1 MVVRHPDEKDVR
13 KRQSGKSKANSS
25 PFGKKDECAIV
36 FVYTARAFC
45 DCLGEFMTTLGTALR
60 PSATRVM
67 LLGSGE
73 LGKEVA
79 LECQRLGVE
88 VIAVDRY
95 ADAPAMQVAHRS
107 HVINMLDGVALA
119 ALIAQEKPDFVVP
132 EIEAI
137 ATDTLVALEQQG
149 QRVVPTA
156 RAAQLTM
163 NREGIRRLAAE
174 ALSLPTSRYCFADS
188 KARFDQA
195 AAEIG
200 FPCIVKPVMSS
211 SGKGQSFIRDASQLD
226 SAWEYAQQGGRAGA
240 GRVIVEGVVTF
251 DFEITLLTISAVDGI
266 HFCAPIGHRQEDGD
280 YRESWQPQQMS
291 DLALQRAQ
299 AIAAQVVEALGGYG
313 LFGVELFVCG
323 DEVIFS
329 EVSPRPHDTGMVTL
343 ISQDLSEF
351 ALHVRAFLGLP
362 IGGIRQY
369 GPAASA
375 VILPQLTSQNVQ
387 FVNVEAALGA
397 GLQLRLFG
405 KPEISGQRRLGV
417 ALASG
422 DTTTQA
428 IARAVASAAAV
439 TVKG

>member
-1 MVVRHPDEKDVR
+1 
-13 KRQSGKSKANSS
+13 
-25 PFGKKDECAIV
+25 
-36 FVYTARAFC
+36 
-45 DCLGEFMTTLGTALR
+45 MTTLGTALR
-60 PSATRVM
+60 PAATRVM

-95 ADAPAMQVAHRS
+95 ADAPAMHVAHRS
-107 HVINMLDGVALA
+107 HVINMLDGDALA
-119 ALIAQEKPDFVVP
+119 ALIALEKPHFVVP

-137 ATDTLVALEQQG
+137 ATEKLLELEAQG
-149 QRVVPTA
+149 QKVVPTA
-156 RAAQLTM
+156 RAARLTM

-174 ALSLPTSRYCFADS
+174 ELSLPTSTYQFADS
-188 KARFDQA
+188 KENFVA
-195 AAEIG
+195 AANEIG

-211 SGKGQSFIRDASQLD
+211 SGKGQSFIREAIQLD
-226 SAWEYAQQGGRAGA
+226 KAWDYAQQGGRAGA
-240 GRVIVEGVVTF
+240 GRVIVEGVVKF

-280 YRESWQPQQMS
+280 YRESWQPQQMT

-299 AIAAQVVEALGGYG
+299 DIAANVVKALGGYG

-323 DEVIFS
+323 DEVVFS

-375 VILPQLTSQNVQ
+375 VILPQLDSNNVQ
-387 FVNVEAALGA
+387 FVNIEAALGA

-405 KPEISGQRRLGV
+405 KPEIAGQRRLGV
-417 ALASG
+417 ALATG
-422 DTTTQA
+422 DNTDEA

-439 TVKG
+439 KVEG

>member
-1 MVVRHPDEKDVR
+1 M
-13 KRQSGKSKANSS
+13 
-25 PFGKKDECAIV
+25 
-36 FVYTARAFC
+36 
-45 DCLGEFMTTLGTALR
+45 LGTALR
-60 PSATRVM
+60 PAATRVM

-79 LECQRLGVE
+79 IECQRLGIE

-95 ADAPAMQVAHRS
+95 ADAPAMHVAHRA
-107 HVINMLDGVALA
+107 HVINMLDAAELKALVLA
-119 ALIAQEKPDFVVP
+119 EKPDFIVP

-137 ATDTLVALEQQG
+137 ATDMLIELEQQG
-149 QRVVPTA
+149 QHVVPCA
-156 RAAQLTM
+156 RAARLTM

-174 ALSLPTSRYCFADS
+174 ALSLPTSSYRFADS
-188 KARFDQA
+188 EDDFVKA

-200 FPCIVKPVMSS
+200 LPCIVKPVMSS
-211 SGKGQSFIRDASQLD
+211 SGKGQSFVRTQEQLAK
-226 SAWEYAQQGGRAGA
+226 AWEYAQQGGRAGK
-240 GRVIVEGVVTF
+240 GKVIVEGVVRF
-251 DFEITLLTISAVDGI
+251 DFEITLLTISAVDGV

-291 DLALQRAQ
+291 ELALTRAKE
-299 AIAAQVVEALGGYG
+299 IAEKVVLALGGYG

-323 DEVIFS
+323 DELIFS

-362 IGGIRQY
+362 IGEIRQH

-375 VILPQLTSQNVQ
+375 VILPELASDNVR
-387 FVNVEAALGA
+387 FGNVAAALGA

-405 KPEISGQRRLGV
+405 KPEINGKRRMGV
-417 ALASG
+417 ALATG
-422 DTTTQA
+422 KDIGHA
-428 IARAVASAAAV
+428 VERAVTAATAV
-439 TVKG
+439 KVEG